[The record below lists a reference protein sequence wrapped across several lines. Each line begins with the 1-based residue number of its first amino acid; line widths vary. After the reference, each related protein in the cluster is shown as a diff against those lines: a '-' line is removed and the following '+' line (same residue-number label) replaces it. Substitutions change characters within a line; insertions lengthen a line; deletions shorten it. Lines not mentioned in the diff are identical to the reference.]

1 MQYRAFAHPLNW
13 HPSEVTGS
21 VELLSVYVTDIE
33 EQVRKGI
40 ADYRQRAETI
50 LVESPFDSESERVV
64 TVHKELDDGTWDLTE
79 IFESYFPNLQRRSAL
94 VTLFSFF
101 ENELESLCKR
111 IRSHDHL
118 KIDLSDLA
126 DKGIVR
132 STAYLEKIVG
142 LAEVRGCQTWQE
154 IRKIQSIRNLIVHA
168 DGKIPIQID
177 GKPANVVEYIRGSP
191 LLQGGKEVVIL
202 EGYLAHALHTFDGYF
217 AHLHASMVHKYGAA
231 RPSIAGN
238 LGGL

>member
-13 HPSEVTGS
+13 YPLEVTGS
-21 VELLSVYVTDIE
+21 VELLFVYVTDIE

-40 ADYRQRAETI
+40 ADYRQRAETVI
-50 LVESPFDSESERVV
+50 IESQSDGEPERVV
-64 TVHKELDDGTWDLTE
+64 TVHKALDNGTWDLTE
-79 IFESYFPNLQRRSAL
+79 IFENYFPSLQRRSAL

-101 ENELESLCKR
+101 ESELESLCKR

-154 IRKIQSIRNLIVHA
+154 IKNIQSIRNLIVHA
-168 DGKIPIQID
+168 DGKIPIQIN
-177 GKPANVVEYIRGSP
+177 GKPAKIVEHIKGSH
-191 LLQGGKEVVIL
+191 LLQEGKEVVIL
-202 EGYLAHALHTFDGYF
+202 EGYLAHTLSTFNKYF
-217 AHLHASMVHKYGAA
+217 THLHARMMYKYGAA
-231 RPSIAGN
+231 
-238 LGGL
+238 